1 MNPFAPQIVVELVP
15 GKSIGCFG
23 KTKDKLNH
31 IFFQD
36 DIEYK
41 TLEELPSGGLYTGFS
56 HSCKKIIIK

>member
-1 MNPFAPQIVVELVP
+1 MELVP

-41 TLEELPSGGLYTGFS
+41 TLEELPTGGLYTGFS
-56 HSCKKIIIK
+56 HSYKKIIIK